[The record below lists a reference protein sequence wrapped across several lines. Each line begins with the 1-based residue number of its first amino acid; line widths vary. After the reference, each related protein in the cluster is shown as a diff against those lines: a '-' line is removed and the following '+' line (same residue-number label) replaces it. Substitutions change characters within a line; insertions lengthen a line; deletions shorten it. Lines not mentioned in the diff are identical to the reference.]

1 MSQIGAITNK
11 ALSSHNLIIEKANQ
25 NTFIYRGIA
34 ARHFQKTFVLADGVE
49 VSGASLEKGLLNVFL
64 LRKNIEPK
72 VKKIKIDSN
81 ESVSYTHLT
90 LPTKA

>member
-1 MSQIGAITNK
+1 
-11 ALSSHNLIIEKANQ
+11 
-25 NTFIYRGIA
+25 
-34 ARHFQKTFVLADGVE
+34 LADGVE

-81 ESVSYTHLT
+81 E
-90 LPTKA
+90 